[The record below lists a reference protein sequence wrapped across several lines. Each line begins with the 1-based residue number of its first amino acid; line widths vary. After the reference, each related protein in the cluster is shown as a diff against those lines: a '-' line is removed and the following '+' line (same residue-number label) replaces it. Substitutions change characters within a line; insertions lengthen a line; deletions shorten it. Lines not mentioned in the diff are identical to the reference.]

1 MISVRMP
8 LQRRDIPFSTLPM
21 KKDKVYFIS
30 DAHIGGGK
38 FIRPP
43 RVREDALIDFLRA
56 IRKDAEC
63 LYIVGDLFDFWFEYR
78 SVVPAHGARV
88 IFELYHL
95 VQSGTRVIYLPGNH
109 DSWLG
114 GYLSEQVGV
123 ELPGPFCDVAHQNRR
138 LYVTHGDI
146 FQQNWKFELRRRIL
160 SHPLCI
166 ALFRWL
172 HPDIGA
178 YLARLVSRS
187 SDVGTKKGVRI
198 NKKTYLPS
206 YFLKSAGEKIAEGF
220 DFVICGHY
228 HALIVEPIDGGTLV
242 VLGDWMRYDAY
253 AVLEHG
259 EIALKHWHTA
269 PELRIKNWE

>member
-1 MISVRMP
+1 
-8 LQRRDIPFSTLPM
+8 M

-30 DAHIGGGK
+30 DAHIGADTS
-38 FIRPP
+38 IRPS

-56 IRKDAEC
+56 IRNDAEV

-123 ELPGPFCDVAHQNRR
+123 ELPGHFCDVVHQDRR

-146 FQQNWKFELRRRIL
+146 FQQSWKFELRRRIL
-160 SHPLCI
+160 NHSLCI

-178 YLARLVSRS
+178 YLARVVSRA
-187 SDVGTKKGVRI
+187 SDVGIKEGTRKR
-198 NKKTYLPS
+198 KKTYLPS
-206 YFLKSAGEKIAEGF
+206 YFLKCAAEKLAEGF

-228 HALIVEPIDGGTLV
+228 HALRVEPMGGGTLV
-242 VLGDWMRYDAY
+242 VLGDWLRYDAY
-253 AVLEHG
+253 AVLENG
-259 EIALKHWHTA
+259 EIALKQWHTA
-269 PELRIKNWE
+269 PEKPLLTADTGDCK

>member
-1 MISVRMP
+1 MISMP
-8 LQRRDIPFSTLPM
+8 PQRHEISFPNLPM

-43 RVREDALIDFLRA
+43 RVREDALIGFLRA

-78 SVVPAHGARV
+78 SVIPAHGARV

-114 GYLSEQVGV
+114 GYLSEEVGA
-123 ELPGPFCDVAHQNRR
+123 ELPGPFCDVSHQNRR

-160 SHPLCI
+160 SHPFCI

-178 YLARLVSRS
+178 YLARFVSRS
-187 SDVGTKKGVRI
+187 SDVGEKKGTR
-198 NKKTYLPS
+198 KKRKYICLHIFSKALARKLPR
-206 YFLKSAGEKIAEGF
+206 
-220 DFVICGHY
+220 D
-228 HALIVEPIDGGTLV
+228 LIL
-242 VLGDWMRYDAY
+242 
-253 AVLEHG
+253 
-259 EIALKHWHTA
+259 
-269 PELRIKNWE
+269 